1 MNREGYRWARAGDV
15 NAFFGLMI
23 DNVTVMA
30 IMASILIY
38 VFKFP
43 AEFIYT
49 KMIPGTALGV
59 LVGDLIYTW
68 MAFQL
73 AKRKI
78 ANGADPKT
86 VRVTAMPLGLDTPS
100 TIGITLSVLGPAF
113 LETHDPMMTW
123 KIGMAVMVCMGVLKV
138 ICSFFGAAVQKAV
151 PQAGLL
157 GSLAGIGIALIG
169 FLPLSQHIFGMPLVG
184 IVALGIVLYA
194 LVGKYKLPGNVPGVL
209 IGAIVGI
216 IIYYVLGYLH
226 APGMELQAIDWHLNM
241 GIPMPT
247 LGFVQGFVP
256 ALKFLPVAIPFGL
269 LTIVGGI
276 NVTESARVAGDDY
289 NTRDILLAEAFA
301 TLVAGVCG
309 GVAQSTPY
317 IGHPAYKNM
326 GGRSAYTLATALFVG
341 LGGVLGYLSLFLNIV
356 PVAAIAPILI
366 FVGLDITSQA
376 YHACPKRHA
385 EAISLAYL
393 PIIADLVLIELDQV
407 LNGVFIN
414 GKPVIAYASPDIVA
428 NFETIKALGH
438 GFIITGM
445 MWGAVMALVID
456 KELRKASFYLF
467 LTAGMSFF
475 GIIHSV
481 KEFGDIY
488 LPWHAGST
496 IPYYYTAGYLMFAVF
511 LLLMSFTNP
520 VKEEE
525 GVLAYDLE

>member
-1 MNREGYRWARAGDV
+1 MSTPLASKYSWAKTGDI

-30 IMASILIY
+30 IMTAILTT
-38 VFKFP
+38 VFHFP

-49 KMIPGTALGV
+49 HMIPGTAFGV

-73 AKRKI
+73 AKKKL
-78 ANGADPKT
+78 ALGQPAD
-86 VRVTAMPLGLDTPS
+86 VTAMPLGLDTPS
-100 TIGITLSVLGPAF
+100 TIGITLSVLGPAYLQF
-113 LETHDPMMTW
+113 HDPMKAW
-123 KIGMAVMVCMGVLKV
+123 EIGMAVMVCMGILKV
-138 ICSFFGAAVQKAV
+138 ICAFFGEVVQKAV

-169 FLPLSQHIFGMPLVG
+169 FLPLSQDIFRIPLVG
-184 IVALGIVLYA
+184 MISLGIVLYA
-194 LVGKYKLPGNVPGVL
+194 LVGKFRLPWNFPGVL
-209 IGAIVGI
+209 AGALVGI
-216 IIYYVLGYLH
+216 FLYYLLGHWGVHGL
-226 APGMELQAIDWHLNM
+226 ALQPIHWQLQPAL
-241 GIPMPT
+241 PFPT
-247 LGFVQGFVP
+247 LGFAYGFKE
-256 ALKFLPVAIPFGL
+256 ALQYLPVAIPFGL
-269 LTIVGGI
+269 LTVVGGI

-341 LGGVLGYLSLFLNIV
+341 FGGILGYLSFFLNIV
-356 PVAAIAPILI
+356 PVAAIAPILV

-385 EAISLAYL
+385 EAVSFAYL
-393 PIIADLVLIELDQV
+393 PILADLVFIELDQV
-407 LNGVFIN
+407 VNGVFIN
-414 GKPVIAYASPDIVA
+414 GRPVLAYLPPDVLN

-445 MWGAVMALVID
+445 LWGAILAFIID
-456 KELRKASFYLF
+456 KELRKAAFYL
-467 LTAGMSFF
+467 LISAVCSFF

-488 LPWHAGST
+488 LPWKIGSP
-496 IPYYYTAGYLMFAVF
+496 IPYDYTIGYLMIALF
-511 LLLMSFTNP
+511 LLLISFTNP
-520 VKEEE
+520 QKEEE
-525 GVLAYDLE
+525 GILAYDRE